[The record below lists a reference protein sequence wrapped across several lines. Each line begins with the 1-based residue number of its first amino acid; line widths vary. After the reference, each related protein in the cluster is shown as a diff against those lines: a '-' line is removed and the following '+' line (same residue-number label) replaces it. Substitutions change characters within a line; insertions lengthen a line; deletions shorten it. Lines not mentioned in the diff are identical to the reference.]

1 MSARPYYAA
10 AMTEIWHNP
19 RCTKSRNAAAH
30 LDAAGVEYTVRRY
43 LDDPP
48 TVEELRAVL
57 RRLDAE
63 PWDITRTSEEIAK
76 ELGMSGWGRTEAD
89 RDRWLRALAEHPKLI
104 QRPIVLTADGG
115 AVMARDEQS
124 LRELD

>member
-1 MSARPYYAA
+1 MTSGQ
-10 AMTEIWHNP
+10 TEIWHNP
-19 RCTKSRNAAAH
+19 RCTKSRNATAH

-57 RRLDAE
+57 ARLGAQ
-63 PWDITRTSEEIAK
+63 PWDITRTSEQIAK
-76 ELGMSGWGRTEAD
+76 DLGMAGWGRAPAD
-89 RDRWLRALAEHPKLI
+89 REQWLNALAEHPKLI

-115 AVMARDEQS
+115 AVLARDEQS
-124 LRELD
+124 LRSLG